1 MKIQLISTSSLF
13 LKVWKNVQQTQQ
25 YIFLV
30 FCAPKQQYKTVPLL
44 DLRAEENQAVQAVRT
59 AAVQEIN
66 ASIFVLFN
74 AVCTAFNAAVP
85 PRFLCYLMQAVP
97 PRFSCWRIN
106 AAVPGRTTNLS
117 AFNAAVPLQ

>member
-74 AVCTAFNAAVP
+74 AVSTAFIAAIP
-85 PRFLCYLMQAVP
+85 PRSLCYLMQAVP

-106 AAVPGRTTNLS
+106 AAVPGRTMNLS